1 MTVTRSRCNQ
11 RLSIYLSDEH
21 LFNFQTP
28 PLYRYLKSC
37 LNILLQ
43 AVSLLRASERV
54 QSADCHINQFPIL
67 EVIMSMK
74 KLSLKKLLMFD
85 FLRLGE
91 QHTS

>member
-1 MTVTRSRCNQ
+1 
-11 RLSIYLSDEH
+11 
-21 LFNFQTP
+21 
-28 PLYRYLKSC
+28 
-37 LNILLQ
+37 
-43 AVSLLRASERV
+43 
-54 QSADCHINQFPIL
+54 L